1 MRRVLI
7 VLVTVAVA
15 PLLVAA
21 PGDAASKRSCGPRSA
36 RTVTRS
42 EYGRVFTRTR
52 AVDETDY
59 VAACLFRGGRPIV
72 LSEDPDGGSGV
83 SWSPGPFVLAGR
95 FVAFVDGSCMFDACG
110 GSFEVVDVKRRRLVR
125 SEPDFRGE
133 ASRIV
138 LTFSGLA
145 AALAGDY
152 SGADYVETLDRR
164 GASTVDRGADLRSLT
179 LEGHRLGWL
188 HDGEP
193 RIARLR

>member
-1 MRRVLI
+1 MGRIQL
-7 VLVTVAVA
+7 TV
-15 PLLVAA
+15 VAA
-21 PGDAASKRSCGPRSA
+21 AAALVLMVSPADAKPKRSCGPRSA
-36 RTVTRS
+36 GTVARS
-42 EYGRVFTRTR
+42 DSGRVFTRTR
-52 AVDETDY
+52 RVDETTY
-59 VAACLFRGGRPIV
+59 MAACLFRGGRPIV

-83 SWSPGPFVLAGR
+83 SWNPGPFVLAGR
-95 FVAFVDGSCMFDACG
+95 FVAFVDGSCMLESCG
-110 GSFEVVDVKRRRLVR
+110 GSFEVVDIKRRRLVR

-152 SGADYVETLDRR
+152 SGAEYVETLDRR
-164 GASTVDRGADLRSLT
+164 GPSTVDRGPDLSSLT
-179 LEGHRLGWL
+179 LDGHRVGWL